1 MHRPAPGWSDAVLDD
16 VASGCDMTREEAAAA
31 LDELM
36 RAGLVV
42 RRPDGTLFLPLARR
56 EALH

>member
-1 MHRPAPGWSDAVLDD
+1 
-16 VASGCDMTREEAAAA
+16 MTREEAAAA